1 MENLP
6 FVPFKGIYDLLSFN
20 DTNNYR
26 AANPNDP
33 NLLELPF
40 LRTEN
45 TYGCFLCQYQKIR
58 QFYIEHWIKSLQ
70 VKHYYPSNSL
80 NFISKVV
87 RDLTLSGIV
96 PTSHN
101 PE

>member
-58 QFYIEHWIKSLQ
+58 QFYIEHWIKSLR
-70 VKHYYPSNSL
+70 VKYYYPSNSL

-87 RDLTLSGIV
+87 RGLTLSGIV

-101 PE
+101 PN